1 MFSRTTIES
10 STTRPMAMVSAPSV
24 SMFSDRSRVQS
35 TISART
41 TESGMETAVTSV
53 ERIDA
58 RKTRITTTAKSRPS
72 APSVVRPEIAL
83 ETAGP
88 WSETTVSSAPAPRS
102 LRRSG
107 SLSWTASEMATAL
120 PSLSIVAMT
129 ARLGLPFVRVR
140 ETAVAGSC
148 FTVGDVTDAD
158 RLPGLRPSPGPAAE
172 TLRSSICFSE
182 VKEPPTWMVR
192 LLPASEKEP
201 AGTVAP
207 PAWSAW
213 EREPAFMPAAASF
226 LSSGT
231 TETWRSWTPS
241 TVTWPTPSM
250 SSSAGT
256 TVRSSWSASACWS
269 LSEVTARTTVG
280 MSSVEPATTC
290 GSTSSGSWTRA
301 RLTACWMSATSCLV
315 PSSPKSKVAM
325 MTALPSLAVE
335 VMPSTPST
343 ALMAFSRG
351 STTCF
356 STTSGDAPW

>member
-10 STTRPMAMVSAPSV
+10 STTRPIAMVSAPRV
-24 SMFSDRSRVQS
+24 SMFSERSRVQS

-41 TESGMETAVTSV
+41 IESGMDTAVTSV

-72 APSVVRPEIAL
+72 APSVVRPEIDL

-102 LRRSG
+102 LRRPG

-120 PSLSIVAMT
+120 PSLSMVAMT
-129 ARLGLPFVRVR
+129 ARLGLPLVRVR

-148 FTVGDVTDAD
+148 FTVATSPTRTG
-158 RLPGLRPSPGPAAE
+158 LPPSPVAGFCAT
-172 TLRSSICFSE
+172 TLRSSICWSE

-192 LLPASEKEP
+192 LLPDSEKDP

-207 PAWSAW
+207 AAWRAW
-213 EREPAFMPAAASF
+213 DSEPAFSPAAAS
-226 LSSGT
+226 LPSSGT
-231 TETWRSWTPS
+231 TEIWSSWTPS
-241 TVTWPTPSM
+241 TETWPTPSM

-256 TVRSSWSASACWS
+256 TVRSSSSASACWS

-290 GSTSSGSWTRA
+290 GSTESGSWTRA
-301 RLTACWMSATSCLV
+301 RFTACWMSATSCFV
-315 PSSPKSKVAM
+315 PSSPKSKLAM